1 MKFELI
7 TWHSA
12 LHVSTPAPR
21 RRRRREEERGER
33 KERGRREER
42 ERKERGKRRE
52 FPSSHKRPVKVLSRS
67 DRCTHPLRR

>member
-33 KERGRREER
+33 E
-42 ERKERGKRRE
+42 ERGKRRE